1 MLGPRWRGAPEGGR
15 FWLVSAAIAVILSG
29 VEPAGAADADS
40 VFNTTVARSTR
51 SGVADLSRDAG
62 HKDGPRDPGHGATVH
77 RIALEGSAARTVLRV
92 GLSHGVRAE
101 VFTLADPY
109 RVVIDLPAVSFQ
121 MPLGAG
127 REGHGLITAYRYG
140 LFSLNK
146 GRIVLDASGPLRI
159 ENARIEGTKGQR
171 KSTELVLDMVSV
183 SAAEFGASAPRLAGN
198 APDKPPI
205 YEDDT
210 PKKSPHGRPVIL
222 IDPGHGGI
230 DPGALGGSLM
240 EKQVALAVA
249 DKIRRR
255 LEATGKYE
263 VHMTRSSDVF
273 VSLEKRV
280 KMSRQLGADLFISL
294 HADAIASRT
303 FAPVVRGATVYTLSE
318 EASDEQARLMAEKEN
333 SADLLAGLDAGSEAE
348 DDAVRGILIDLM
360 KRETAN
366 FSADFSRM
374 LVSNLKKSVSLSRD
388 PRRSAAFRVLK
399 QTHAPA
405 VLVELGFVSNEA
417 DEKLMRQATWQG
429 KVAQAIVTAVNAFF
443 EKRVVHSP

>member
-1 MLGPRWRGAPEGGR
+1 
-15 FWLVSAAIAVILSG
+15 
-29 VEPAGAADADS
+29 
-40 VFNTTVARSTR
+40 
-51 SGVADLSRDAG
+51 
-62 HKDGPRDPGHGATVH
+62 
-77 RIALEGSAARTVLRV
+77 
-92 GLSHGVRAE
+92 